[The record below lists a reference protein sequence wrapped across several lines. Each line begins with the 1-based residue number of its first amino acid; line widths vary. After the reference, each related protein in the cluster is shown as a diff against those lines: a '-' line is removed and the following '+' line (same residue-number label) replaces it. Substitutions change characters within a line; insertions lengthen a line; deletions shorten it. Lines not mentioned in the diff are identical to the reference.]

1 MTEQMARSVSSTVYD
16 HQFYQKMEGIG
27 DYLRGTV
34 GERFV
39 EAFTIAKIENSH
51 RILDLGTGRGEIA
64 VLCAERGSNVS
75 AVDYSSYSISTAK
88 DFAAKN
94 LSPEKFRKIDF
105 TVMDA
110 KHLDFPNQNFDRVFF
125 LEILEH
131 LYPEEL
137 KIVLLEIRRVLKTG
151 GQLIISTGPN
161 SLLIKPLILLGSL
174 LTGRKAW
181 PSRTYHVNEQNY
193 FGLKTLLSGAGF
205 RPMIKVEHGKNWLY
219 GQIYE
224 QSINP
229 AVKLVARIAN
239 WLFDSSPFYFVRRL
253 PLINRFLGTHFLC
266 LCVKE
271 EI

>member
-1 MTEQMARSVSSTVYD
+1 MTEQIERSVSSTIYD
-16 HQFYQKMEGIG
+16 HHFYLKMEGIAN
-27 DYLRGTV
+27 YLRGAV

-39 EAFTIAKIENSH
+39 EALAVAEIENSQ

-64 VLCAERGSNVS
+64 VLCAEKGAKVS
-75 AVDYSSYSISTAK
+75 AVDYSIDSISTAR
-88 DFAAKN
+88 DFASKN
-94 LSPEKFRKIDF
+94 LSPDKFREIDF

-110 KHLDFPNQNFDRVFF
+110 KRLDFPDQYFDRVFF

-137 KIVLLEIRRVLKTG
+137 KVVLSEIRRVLKTG
-151 GQLIISTGPN
+151 GKLIISTGPN

-174 LTGRKAW
+174 LTGRESW

-193 FGLKTLLSGAGF
+193 FGLKKLLWEAGF
-205 RPMIKVEHGKNWLY
+205 HPAIKVEHGRNWLY

-224 QSINP
+224 QSISP
-229 AVKLVARIAN
+229 AVKLAARIVN

-266 LCVKE
+266 LCVK
-271 EI
+271 